1 MIMLREHTRPPRL
14 LGLYARSLAGTLH
27 RSGDGREI
35 PALQLTLRGARAD
48 PENLMRYRA
57 LCGAAEGPLPGAY
70 PHLLAF
76 ALHLELM
83 SDRSFPFAPV
93 GLVHIE
99 NRLRVHRPI
108 DPDERLD
115 IHVRATPLEAHEK
128 GLRFTI
134 LTEARVAGE
143 LVWLE
148 DSTMLH
154 RGGGSARSAGHARP
168 TTVHASAQDGEP
180 WTLPAGLGRRYASVS
195 GDRNPIHLSRASAR
209 LFGFPRAIA
218 HGMWTLGR
226 SLGALQGLLGDAYT
240 VNVSFRRPIAL
251 PGRVI
256 FTHREQEA
264 GLLFAVRSA
273 TQPGQLHMSGSV
285 SA

>member
-1 MIMLREHTRPPRL
+1 MMTLREHTRPPRL

-27 RSGDGREI
+27 HPGAGQEI

-48 PENLMRYRA
+48 PENLDRYRR
-57 LCGAAEGPLPGAY
+57 LCGAGEGPLPGAY

-76 ALHLELM
+76 PLHLELM
-83 SDRSFPFAPV
+83 SDRSFPFSPV

-115 IHVRATPLEAHEK
+115 MHVRATQLEPHEK

-143 LVWLE
+143 LVWVE
-148 DSTMLH
+148 NSTMLR
-154 RGGGSARSAGHARP
+154 RGQGSPRRRERP
-168 TTVHASAQDGEP
+168 APTVDASSEHSEP

-226 SLGALQGLLGDAYT
+226 SLGALRHLLGDAYT

-256 FTHREQEA
+256 FSHREQEP
-264 GLLFAVRSA
+264 GLVFAVRSA
-273 TQPGQLHMSGSV
+273 TQAGQLHMNGSV